1 MQALQAYQIQE
12 IPADRIVAIPAD
24 LSLERFG
31 LGPAAFTELAVGVRA
46 VYHCAAEVNF
56 IVPYERL
63 SVTNV
68 GGTREMIR
76 FAAAGGAVLHH
87 VSSVAVFPYGG
98 NRVRYED
105 EDIAGVDSLT
115 GGYAQS
121 KWVAERMV
129 WKSVVRGLRAVV
141 YRPAQIVTPGTGQL
155 PHDLFGHVM
164 RACRTLRA
172 VPNLEAKI
180 DLVPVKFAAAAICA
194 LSFQESSIGRAFHL
208 VHPAPLG
215 LRKFVELFSEP
226 LPLIPLEDW
235 LALLSQESEQRE
247 DASLQLVSML
257 AQGLARADL
266 TPPDFD
272 CSATNAGLNKT
283 KIVCPPL
290 DQQFIKHELA
300 LP

>member
-141 YRPAQIVTPGTGQL
+141 YR
-155 PHDLFGHVM
+155 
-164 RACRTLRA
+164 RTLRA